1 MTVLFVPSAATP
13 WHVPGCPSRIDH
25 HDEGG
30 SIMVE
35 AIVNFTH
42 LLATAIWIG
51 GAVFIQMILQ
61 PSLKLIDPQQSGKL
75 FGVVAKRFSIT
86 SWICIGVLVVT
97 GYIKTPE
104 RMLYD
109 FSYSLGMFLAVKH
122 TTIIL
127 VILVG
132 LVMAFGVVPKLRKFS
147 PKPGE
152 PPSAEFL
159 RYQKRLGTLAKVNL
173 VLGLFVL
180 LNASMLW

>member
-1 MTVLFVPSAATP
+1 
-13 WHVPGCPSRIDH
+13 
-25 HDEGG
+25 
-30 SIMVE
+30 MVE

-132 LVMAFGVVPKLRKFS
+132 LVIAFGVVPKLRKFS

>member
-1 MTVLFVPSAATP
+1 M
-13 WHVPGCPSRIDH
+13 I
-25 HDEGG
+25 
-30 SIMVE
+30 E
-35 AIVNFTH
+35 AIVNFFH

-51 GAVFIQMILQ
+51 GAVFIQLILQ

-75 FGVVAKRFSIT
+75 FGVAVKRFSIT
-86 SWICIGVLVVT
+86 SWICLGVLAVT

-132 LVMAFGVVPKLRKFS
+132 LVMAFHVVPKLRKFT

-152 PPSAEFL
+152 APSADFL
-159 RYQKRLGTLAKVNL
+159 RYQKRFGALAKVTI